1 LKEIIE
7 DDEREKK
14 DNTVV
19 KEIQKRKRVMLVTN
33 CLSVKFRLS

>member
-1 LKEIIE
+1 LRGIKE
-7 DDEREKK
+7 DELEKK

-19 KEIQKRKRVMLVTN
+19 KEIQKRRRVLLVTN